1 MKKTEKN
8 EMIDL
13 KFGVK
18 PTAVRRVSTE
28 QTITINLMMLMILT
42 MMRMVM
48 MMIRIMAMINKID
61 GYKMNQ

>member
-28 QTITINLMMLMILT
+28 QTITINLMMMK
-42 MMRMVM
+42 MVM
-48 MMIRIMAMINKID
+48 MMIRLMAMMNRFD

>member
-28 QTITINLMMLMILT
+28 QTITINLMM
-42 MMRMVM
+42 MRMVT
-48 MMIRIMAMINKID
+48 MMITIMAMTNKID